1 MAHEFFFPSE
11 EFSLLSLITHM
22 VNIYCN
28 FLSTKNG
35 TIRFCILPDKSEL
48 FLKKMGNVKLNCHTL
63 RIGFPFG
70 PPSSAE
76 WIWFIIIESD
86 GGSEA
91 RWSGLSNGK
100 YKVLLLIQLF
110 ISFNLS
116 Q

>member
-1 MAHEFFFPSE
+1 
-11 EFSLLSLITHM
+11 M

-28 FLSTKNG
+28 FHGTKNG
-35 TIRFCILPDKSEL
+35 TIRLCFLPDKSEL

-63 RIGFPFG
+63 RIGLPFG

-91 RWSGLSNGK
+91 RDSWCGLSNGK

-110 ISFNLS
+110 VSFNFS